1 MPAPNFQNRTL
12 YHGDNLAFL
21 RGMNS
26 ETVHLVAT
34 DPPFN
39 KSRDFHATPDS
50 LAAGASFQD
59 RWSWRD
65 DIHDEWLTKIRD
77 DHPEVWNAVMAAK
90 KVYGDDLAAYLCFMG
105 VRVIEM
111 HRVLRHDGSLYLHCD
126 PTASHYL
133 KMLLDA
139 VFGHAN
145 FRNEIVWKRTLG
157 RGDGKRY
164 GRIHDILLFYTKS
177 KTYTW
182 KNVYV
187 DDPEYIRKTF
197 RYSDDRGKYRRTDL
211 TGPGVSSGKSG
222 EPYKGYDPTKIG
234 RCWSV
239 PKTGNYAE
247 WIDQNVIP
255 GFREIASIHERL
267 EKLEKEDMI
276 EWSKSGTPNIKQ
288 YADAYPGTKVN
299 DLFFDIPPVSRNR
312 RTGYPTQKPLD
323 LYMRIIG
330 ASSNEGDMVLDPFC
344 GCATTLVAAEKLKRQ
359 WVGMDIWNEAHDL
372 VLSEFA
378 KEGLAADEV
387 NPDLER
393 QGRFGFDAVH
403 YETEPP
409 KRTDGVDET
418 AAYIQTPTGRKRPRH
433 PSPRSQH
440 GKLLEQFGA
449 FCQGCGRDYR
459 FDPRVLEV
467 DHIRPKSDGGSDAY
481 DNLTL
486 LCPPCNRVKM
496 DRMTL
501 TGLQIQN
508 RRDGHL
514 LRENDPNLKLGRGA
528 PKRRR

>member
-50 LAAGASFQD
+50 LAGGASFQD

-65 DIHDEWLTKIRD
+65 DIHDDWLIKIRD
-77 DHPEVWNAVMAAK
+77 GRPEVWNAVMAAK
-90 KVYGDDLAAYLCFMG
+90 QVYGDGLAAYLCFMG
-105 VRVIEM
+105 VRLIEM

-139 VFGHAN
+139 VFGQAN
-145 FRNEIVWKRTLG
+145 FRNEIVWRRYGSHNDART
-157 RGDGKRY
+157 KW
-164 GRIHDILLFYTKS
+164 GRIHDIILFYTKS

-182 KNVYV
+182 TNEAREPY
-187 DDPEYIRKTF
+187 DEEYIQSAYKQK
-197 RYSDDRGKYRRTDL
+197 DDTGRFTTAPLHARGLSGGGYEFEWKGVQDIWRFSKERLDQMDAEGLIHWPIRGKIPRRKIYLDEEK
-211 TGPGVSSGKSG
+211 GVAAR
-222 EPYKGYDPTKIG
+222 DI
-234 RCWSV
+234 
-239 PKTGNYAE
+239 
-247 WIDQNVIP
+247 ILDI
-255 GFREIASIHERL
+255 
-267 EKLEKEDMI
+267 KLE
-276 EWSKSGTPNIKQ
+276 
-288 YADAYPGTKVN
+288 
-299 DLFFDIPPVSRNR
+299 SRKA
-312 RTGYPTQKPLD
+312 RTGYPTQKPLA
-323 LYMRIIG
+323 LYERIIK
-330 ASSNEGDMVLDPFC
+330 ASSNEGDIVLDPFC
-344 GCATTLVAAEKLKRQ
+344 GCATTPVAAEKLKRQ
-359 WVGMDIWNEAHDL
+359 WVGMDLWGKAHET
-372 VLSEFA
+372 VLSRLASEA
-378 KEGLAADEV
+378 LAADEV

-409 KRTDGVDET
+409 ARTDGGDE
-418 AAYIQTPTGRKRPRH
+418 AVADIQTPTGQKRARH
-433 PSPRSQH
+433 PRPRSQH

-449 FCQGCGRDYR
+449 FCQGCGRDYS

-501 TGLQIQN
+501 TGLQQQN
-508 RRDGHL
+508 RTDGHL
-514 LRENDPNLKLGRGA
+514 LGENEPNLKLGRGA
-528 PKRRR
+528 PKRRRR

>member
-1 MPAPNFQNRTL
+1 MPSPNFQNRTL

-50 LAAGASFQD
+50 LADGASFQD

-77 DHPEVWNAVMAAK
+77 EHPEVWNAVMAAK
-90 KVYGDDLAAYLCFMG
+90 TVYGDDLAAYLCFMG

-139 VFGHAN
+139 VFGQEN
-145 FRNEIVWKRTLG
+145 FRNEIVWRRYGSHNDART
-157 RGDGKRY
+157 KW

-182 KNVYV
+182 TNEAREPYDEEYLQSAYKQK
-187 DDPEYIRKTF
+187 DDTGRFTTAPLHA
-197 RYSDDRGKYRRTDL
+197 RGLSGGGYEFEWK
-211 TGPGVSSGKSG
+211 GVS
-222 EPYKGYDPTKIG
+222 DLW
-234 RCWSV
+234 RF
-239 PKTGNYAE
+239 PK
-247 WIDQNVIP
+247 
-255 GFREIASIHERL
+255 ERL
-267 EKLEKEDMI
+267 DQMDAEGLIYWPSRGTIPRRKIYLDEAKGIAARDIILDIKVESRKE
-276 EWSKSGTPNIKQ
+276 
-288 YADAYPGTKVN
+288 
-299 DLFFDIPPVSRNR
+299 
-312 RTGYPTQKPLD
+312 RTGYPTQKPIA
-323 LYMRIIG
+323 LYERIIK

-344 GCATTLVAAEKLKRQ
+344 GCATTPVAAEKLNRQ
-359 WVGMDIWNEAHDL
+359 WIGIDLWDKAHET
-372 VLSEFA
+372 VLSRLA
-378 KEGLAADEV
+378 MEGLAADEV

-409 KRTDGVDET
+409 ARTDGGDEAFADIPT
-418 AAYIQTPTGRKRPRH
+418 LTGRKRPRH
-433 PSPRSQH
+433 PRPRLQH
-440 GKLLEQFGA
+440 GKLLEQFDA
-449 FCQGCGRDYR
+449 YCQGCGRDYN

-501 TGLQIQN
+501 TGLQSQN

-514 LRENDPNLKLGRGA
+514 LPENEKNLKLGRKA